1 MPCDTIREPEE
12 TPEDRKRTIMETVAR
27 LEAGLSSGQVKVKV
41 GPSGGVA
48 FAGWPQSTRNGVTD
62 LCAFRRLQSMNS
74 APLRMALAR
83 AEALAG
89 RKADPRAIASGLHS
103 HDGGSTWGRD

>member
-1 MPCDTIREPEE
+1 MPCDTRRQPQE
-12 TPEDRKRTIMETVAR
+12 TPEDRKRKIVETVAR
-27 LEAGLSSGQVKVKV
+27 LEAGLASGQVKVKV
-41 GPSGGVA
+41 GATGGVA
-48 FAGWPQSTRNGVTD
+48 FTGWTNRNDVTD

-83 AEALAG
+83 AEAMAG
-89 RKADPRAIASGLHS
+89 RKMDPQAIGSGLHS